1 MKKTIL
7 ICAPFSSRSGYGDHA
22 RDIFESIF
30 IKDKYNLRTIDVPWG
45 DCPRNSLDSENIV
58 HKAII
63 DGFITE
69 NNPLNQQ
76 PDIYIDIRIP
86 NEFQQHGKFNIG
98 ITAGM
103 ETTAVSQA
111 WIEGCNKMDLTIVPS
126 FH

>member
-63 DGFITE
+63 DGFITAKFIAASSLFC
-69 NNPLNQQ
+69 NSNKNKASLTFNSLS
-76 PDIYIDIRIP
+76 IDLKI
-86 NEFQQHGKFNIG
+86 FSFSG
-98 ITAGM
+98 
-103 ETTAVSQA
+103 
-111 WIEGCNKMDLTIVPS
+111 TIL
-126 FH
+126 